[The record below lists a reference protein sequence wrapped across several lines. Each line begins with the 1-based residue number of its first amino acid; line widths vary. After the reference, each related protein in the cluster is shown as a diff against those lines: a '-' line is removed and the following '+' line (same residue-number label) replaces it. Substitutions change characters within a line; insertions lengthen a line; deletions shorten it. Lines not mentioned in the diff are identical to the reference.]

1 MLIKLSIILIILII
15 SYLFEYQIG
24 KLAMTGFKESGL
36 NREEIH
42 S

>member
-1 MLIKLSIILIILII
+1 MLIKLSIILIILLI

-24 KLAMTGFKESGL
+24 KLAMTGYQESGL
-36 NREEIH
+36 NQEEIH